1 MSPFQALLLKDYR
14 TTRKGL
20 AVPIWIL
27 AGIYVV
33 CIAAYIFAKI
43 HGGQDVQ
50 FNMNFA
56 DIPKPFLTNMD
67 FHAMVSF
74 SMQAIMFMSFF
85 GIVVGISMVV
95 ISASLLNHDIQ
106 HKCELFHRSQPVSVW
121 EITGSRFLVGIVGSL
136 AIAFALGFINMII
149 VNLISIFSIPLHIN
163 WWMSINGLILSFL
176 HISVALL
183 LIGSICF
190 FLSSVFKTNAFGKGM
205 LILGGAEI
213 ATQIV
218 NYLFS
223 FHIQSPSASFFK
235 FIMSG
240 FGTLTT
246 QIQMQKYGAFVTA
259 QAKPGDIALFKLPPD
274 FLQVMW
280 STLFTWQILEK
291 ILICVALYV
300 IATYIYQK
308 REIQQ

>member
-20 AVPIWIL
+20 VVPVYIL

-33 CIAAYIFAKI
+33 MIAAYIFAKI
-43 HGGQDVQ
+43 HGGQNVE

-56 DIPKPFLTNMD
+56 DIPAAFLTNMD
-67 FHAMVSF
+67 FHAMISF

-85 GIVVGISMVV
+85 GIVVGISLVV
-95 ISASLLNHDIQ
+95 ISSGLLNHDIH

-121 EITGSRFLVGIVGSL
+121 EITGSRYLVGIIGSL
-136 AIAFALGFINMII
+136 IIAFVLGLINMVV
-149 VNLISIFSIPLHIN
+149 VNILTMIATPMHVN
-163 WWMSINGLILSFL
+163 WWMSFNGLLLSFL

-183 LIGSICF
+183 LLGSICYT
-190 FLSSVFKTNAFGKGM
+190 LSAIFKSNAFGKGM
-205 LILGGAEI
+205 LGLVGIDVAI
-213 ATQIV
+213 QIV

-223 FHIQSPSASFFK
+223 FRIPAMSVSFFK

-240 FGTLTT
+240 FSSLTT
-246 QIQMQKYGAFVTA
+246 QITMQKYGAFATA
-259 QAKPGDIALFKLPPD
+259 QAKPSDIALFKLPPD
-274 FLQVMW
+274 FLTVMW

-291 ILICVALYV
+291 LLICVALYV
-300 IATYIYQK
+300 ISTYIYQK
-308 REIQQ
+308 REVQQ